1 MYLTVLHYY
10 RKILCTNGQN
20 GPPKWRENRRLDREI
35 INQNL
40 LSLPSFMR
48 LLFASSLF
56 VFALRLKIDA
66 KLTKIVQISENK
78 NLLKK
83 WYIKRFIQS
92 KCSLFIS
99 SLALQLAWRRLCFVH
114 EWERKRNDLTVI
126 DNLSQIYRHCDASID
141 TKLTPNYTVWTGN
154 FVYH

>member
-1 MYLTVLHYY
+1 
-10 RKILCTNGQN
+10 
-20 GPPKWRENRRLDREI
+20 
-35 INQNL
+35 
-40 LSLPSFMR
+40 MR

-83 WYIKRFIQS
+83 WYIERFIQS

-99 SLALQLAWRRLCFVH
+99 SLAL
-114 EWERKRNDLTVI
+114 
-126 DNLSQIYRHCDASID
+126 
-141 TKLTPNYTVWTGN
+141 
-154 FVYH
+154 